1 VSAAFTP
8 THIVPA
14 SGMRAWETPNGTGPP
29 AATLDP
35 YLEVQ
40 VVERRADWARIL
52 CSNGWVAW
60 VDGRR
65 LLVADGTPPPP
76 PGEPAPAA
84 ALTPS
89 AAAASTGTATAAS
102 SAHRGGTIAFR
113 GVGVMTLA
121 GVAAVVIGSFLNWWT
136 ITVEVAGGSISTSTS
151 AWDHV
156 PVQYIL
162 TGDPGSGSGLDVGLV
177 LLVVLVLLI
186 PLLTEKP
193 FPPWVTALVAV
204 VPIGLALGALVRGM
218 GEEPSLDPAIGM
230 IVVLI
235 GGALIATDAVL
246 MFTAPNRARA

>member
-1 VSAAFTP
+1 
-8 THIVPA
+8 
-14 SGMRAWETPNGTGPP
+14 MRAWETPNGTGPP

-40 VVERRADWARIL
+40 VVERRNDWARIV
-52 CSNGWVAW
+52 CSNGWEAW

-65 LLVADGTPPPP
+65 LLVADGSSPPPTD
-76 PGEPAPAA
+76 PAPVTSPAA
-84 ALTPS
+84 AVS
-89 AAAASTGTATAAS
+89 APVVAPASTGTAAAH
-102 SAHRGGTIAFR
+102 AARGGGMVAVR
-113 GVGVMTLA
+113 GVGVLTLA
-121 GVAAVVIGSFLNWWT
+121 GVAAVVLGSFLDWWT
-136 ITVEVAGGSISTSTS
+136 ITVEVASASVSTSTS

-162 TGDPGSGSGLDVGLV
+162 TGDPGSGSGLDVGPV

-230 IVVLI
+230 ILVLI

-246 MFTAPNRARA
+246 MFMAPNRARVSS

>member
-1 VSAAFTP
+1 
-8 THIVPA
+8 
-14 SGMRAWETPNGTGPP
+14 MRAWETPNGTGPA

-40 VVERRADWARIL
+40 VVERRADWARIM
-52 CSNGWVAW
+52 CSNGWGAW

-76 PGEPAPAA
+76 GDPAPAA
-84 ALTPS
+84 LAPS
-89 AAAASTGTATAAS
+89 VAAASIGTATAAS
-102 SAHRGGTIAFR
+102 PAHRVGTIAFR

-121 GVAAVVIGSFLNWWT
+121 GVAAVVIGSFLNWWS
-136 ITVEVAGGSISTSTS
+136 ITVEVASGSFTTSTS

-156 PVQYIL
+156 PVQYML
-162 TGDPGSGSGLDVGLV
+162 TGDPGSGSGLDVGPV

-204 VPIGLALGALVRGM
+204 VPIGLALAALVRGM

>member
-1 VSAAFTP
+1 MSAAFTP

-14 SGMRAWETPNGTGPP
+14 SGTRAWETPNGTGPP

-40 VVERRADWARIL
+40 VVERRADWARIV
-52 CSNGWVAW
+52 CSNGWEAW

-65 LLVADGTPPPP
+65 LLVADGASPPP

-84 ALTPS
+84 PAST
-89 AAAASTGTATAAS
+89 AAVSTGTATAAS
-102 SAHRGGTIAFR
+102 PAHRGGTVAFR

-121 GVAAVVIGSFLNWWT
+121 GVAAVVIGSFLDWWT
-136 ITVEVAGGSISTSTS
+136 ITFEVGSSSFSTSTS
-151 AWDHV
+151 AWNDV
-156 PVQYIL
+156 PVQYLL
-162 TGDPGSGSGLDVGLV
+162 TGDAGSGGGLNAGPV

-193 FPPWVTALVAV
+193 LPPWVTALVAV
-204 VPIGLALGALVRGM
+204 VPIGLALAGLVRG
-218 GEEPSLDPAIGM
+218 SLDPAIGM
-230 IVVLI
+230 FVVLA
-235 GGALIATDAVL
+235 GGVLIATDAVL